1 MAFKLLIED
10 RARKEFDALDKPLR
24 KRVGE
29 LFERLETLDDPHDTG
44 KALSANLK
52 GLWSYRAGN
61 VRIIARIKDTK
72 LVILVVKIGL
82 RNDVYGE

>member
-24 KRVGE
+24 RRVGE
-29 LFERLETLDDPHDTG
+29 LFERLETLEDPRDAG
-44 KALSANLK
+44 KALTANLK
-52 GLWSYRAGN
+52 GFWSYRAGT
-61 VRIIARIKDTK
+61 VRIIARIKDIE

-82 RNDVYGE
+82 RKDVYGE